1 MLAYVDL
8 VTALAG
14 EQTGL
19 FLHAAVVGFE
29 LALAVAEVG
38 TAPHTNNGEARPSRD
53 VLLLGVVL
61 VAVLQAAQFQIT
73 THLGGDA
80 FTADLAARKA
90 GVTIARL
97 NVGGGFPNHRAIG
110 VVPQLDATFATI
122 DRVATEAF
130 GADRPV
136 LAMARGAATVEMV
149 RGNFRIADAP
159 TGTMAPARF
168 ELAGETVTLSDADG
182 PAAELALAL

>member
-14 EQTGL
+14 EQTAL

-38 TAPHTNNGEARPSRD
+38 TPTASANNDGTRTSRD

-73 THLGGDA
+73 PHLGGDA
-80 FTADLAARKA
+80 FTTDLAAHET
-90 GVTIARL
+90 GVTPTVQADL
-97 NVGGGFPNHRAIG
+97 PAG
-110 VVPQLDATFATI
+110 I
-122 DRVATEAF
+122 DRGFTPGRAVAETKQAVHVV
-130 GADRPV
+130 GAD
-136 LAMARGAATVEMV
+136 
-149 RGNFRIADAP
+149 
-159 TGTMAPARF
+159 
-168 ELAGETVTLSDADG
+168 ELLEVGERQVDLCS
-182 PAAELALAL
+182 